1 MAHWRLGPHRG
12 KSARPLLAPY
22 WRWKEGIAART
33 AALRARHSG
42 HRAHP
47 AARLGGLM
55 SIAKLLR
62 RLLHLLRRRRFDH
75 VLAEEMR
82 LHVEMRTQRLQRQG
96 LAPVDARLEARR
108 RFGNSISLHEISRE
122 IWIAR
127 WLADA
132 AQDLRFAARLFRRSP
147 GFTFVAALTL
157 ALGIG
162 AGTAVFSIE
171 RSAVAAAPVS
181 RSQPIDYHPR
191 SRRSRRKP
199 RQAVRQLRG
208 LPGHPPKRPELREY
222 RRRDLGCG
230 CFAHPHRTRP
240 SSKDSRTSRDY
251 NVFPHPSR
259 PGNAG
264 AHLQRRR

>member
-1 MAHWRLGPHRG
+1 
-12 KSARPLLAPY
+12 
-22 WRWKEGIAART
+22 
-33 AALRARHSG
+33 
-42 HRAHP
+42 
-47 AARLGGLM
+47 M

-132 AQDLRFAARLFRRSP
+132 GQDLRFAARLFRRSP
-147 GFTFVAALTL
+147 GFTFFAALTL

-162 AGTAVFSIE
+162 AGTAVFSIVNGVLLRPLPYQDPNRLITILDRGVRDE
-171 RSAVAAAPVS
+171 NLAKLFVSYADFQAIRQNARSFENIAAVTWAAGAS
-181 RSQPIDYHPR
+181 PI
-191 SRRSRRKP
+191 
-199 RQAVRQLRG
+199 LTG
-208 LPGHPPKRPELREY
+208 
-222 RRRDLGCG
+222 
-230 CFAHPHRTRP
+230 TWP
-240 SSKDSRTSRDY
+240 SSKDSRTSRYY
-251 NVFPHPSR
+251 NVFPHPRR

-264 AHLQRRR
+264 AHLQRTR